1 MADVTAIILTKNEEK
16 NIRACL
22 ESISGFVKRT
32 VVVDSG
38 SEDNTVETAK
48 ALGAD
53 VYENPFCYYAQQ
65 FNWGLNNTGIQT
77 EWALRLDADERFT
90 SELCEECE
98 KLLASAEGTD
108 INGIAMEADLYF
120 LGRLM
125 KHGLANRRKIML
137 FRVGHGCME
146 DRKRDPHTV
155 ITDGRYLTAKNR
167 FVHYDFKNIDHY
179 VAKCNWYAIREVQ
192 DYMAFKAGASQEVN
206 TEKRLQQH
214 RKNKFSIYYRAP
226 KFLRCF
232 LWFCYNYYFRLGF
245 LDGTEGYIYHWLECY
260 SYRFLVDAKIFEK
273 EKFGGSSD
281 ELKAFGK

>member
-90 SELCEECE
+90 PELCETPCFRRR
-98 KLLASAEGTD
+98 
-108 INGIAMEADLYF
+108 NGHQWNCDGGGSLFSGQAHEARTCQQTEDHAVP
-120 LGRLM
+120 GRPRV
-125 KHGLANRRKIML
+125 HGGQEAGSPYGYHGRKIS
-137 FRVGHGCME
+137 
-146 DRKRDPHTV
+146 DRKEP
-155 ITDGRYLTAKNR
+155 
-167 FVHYDFKNIDHY
+167 F
-179 VAKCNWYAIREVQ
+179 
-192 DYMAFKAGASQEVN
+192 
-206 TEKRLQQH
+206 
-214 RKNKFSIYYRAP
+214 RA
-226 KFLRCF
+226 L
-232 LWFCYNYYFRLGF
+232 
-245 LDGTEGYIYHWLECY
+245 
-260 SYRFLVDAKIFEK
+260 
-273 EKFGGSSD
+273 
-281 ELKAFGK
+281 

>member
-125 KHGLANRRKIML
+125 KHGLANRRTRTDDCQFTVVKASRDLVQYRNAGRHERL
-137 FRVGHGCME
+137 FTIGTFL
-146 DRKRDPHTV
+146 KYTV
-155 ITDGRYLTAKNR
+155 R
-167 FVHYDFKNIDHY
+167 
-179 VAKCNWYAIREVQ
+179 
-192 DYMAFKAGASQEVN
+192 
-206 TEKRLQQH
+206 
-214 RKNKFSIYYRAP
+214 
-226 KFLRCF
+226 
-232 LWFCYNYYFRLGF
+232 
-245 LDGTEGYIYHWLECY
+245 
-260 SYRFLVDAKIFEK
+260 
-273 EKFGGSSD
+273 
-281 ELKAFGK
+281 